1 VANASFF
8 THPKLDWQKRYE
20 ALRASFV
27 ERLPAHVVADRFGYS
42 ISYIHLL
49 RHRFKHGKL
58 DFAEPPAEGAA
69 RRRRVSAETRR
80 KIRTWRERR
89 LSAAEITELLL
100 EEGVEISVR
109 TVERV
114 LAEEGFAKLPRRAGL
129 KIGRTVQGA
138 QIPEKAQ
145 TMGIEALDGERF
157 DSPAAGVFLFVP
169 FLEQLGFARV
179 VEAAR
184 LPGSKQIPALSYLLS
199 FLALKLLG
207 NERYAHVGEH
217 GFDPG
222 LGLFAGLN
230 VLPKC
235 TAMSSYAYGLDELH
249 LQRLQE
255 SFIAQTIRMGL
266 YEGSVVNLD
275 FHTVPHFGDQSVLE
289 RHWAGARGKVMK
301 GALTLFAQDADS
313 KLLLY
318 TQADIQRAESDD
330 QILQFVDFWSKMRR
344 GVMPT
349 LIFDSRFTT
358 YANLSQ
364 LNADGI
370 KFITLRRRGSR
381 LVASTQGITQWQR
394 IHIPHGKRKYPNP
407 LVHESTVELRGYD
420 GKLRQVIM
428 KNNGR
433 EAPTFLISNDTELPV
448 ELLVGNYARRW
459 RVENSIAEAVSFFN
473 LNALSSPILV
483 KVHFDVLMT
492 LIADTLYTLLARKL
506 RGFEECDAP
515 KLFRHFVK
523 GKGTIEVRNGHV
535 TVIYPRR
542 AHNPILRAVPWQN
555 LPNSLTASDDAS
567 LSLRFS

>member
-1 VANASFF
+1 MADASFF
-8 THPKLDWQKRYE
+8 THPRLDWQKRYE

-27 ERLPAHVVADRFGYS
+27 ERLPAHIVAERFGYTT
-42 ISYIHLL
+42 SYIHLL
-49 RHRFKHGKL
+49 RHQFKHGKL
-58 DFAEPPAEGAA
+58 DFTEPPTEGSP

-80 KIRTWRERR
+80 KIRAWRERR

-100 EEGVEISVR
+100 EDGVEISMR

-114 LAEEGFAKLPRRAGL
+114 LAEEGFPKLPRRTRL
-129 KIGRTVQGA
+129 KIGKTVQGA
-138 QIPEKAQ
+138 EIPEVASKRMVHEWEDQ
-145 TMGIEALDGERF
+145 RV
-157 DSPAAGVFLFVP
+157 DSLTAGVFLFAP
-169 FLEQLGFARV
+169 FLAQLRFPQV

-184 LPGSKQIPALSYLLS
+184 LPGSQQIPALSYLLS
-199 FLALKLLG
+199 FLALKLMG
-207 NERYAHVGEH
+207 TERYTHVGEH

-235 TAMSSYAYGLDELH
+235 TAMSSYAYGLDAIH

-255 SFIAQTIRMGL
+255 AFIAQAIRMGL
-266 YEGSVVNLD
+266 YEGSIVNLD
-275 FHTVPHFGDQSVLE
+275 FHTIPHFGDKSVLE
-289 RHWAGARGKVMK
+289 RHWAGARGKVLK
-301 GALTLFAQDADS
+301 GALTLFAQDAQT

-330 QILQFVDFWSKMRR
+330 QVLTFVDFWTKMQR

-358 YANLSQ
+358 YANLSK
-364 LNADGI
+364 LNDAGI

-381 LVASTQGITQWQR
+381 LVASVQSIKSWKR

-407 LVHESTVELRGYD
+407 LVNESTVALRGYD
-420 GKLRQVIM
+420 GELRQVIM

-459 RVENSIAEAVSFFN
+459 RVENGIAEAVSFFN

-492 LIADTLYTLLARKL
+492 LVADTLYTMLARKL
-506 RGFEECDAP
+506 RGFEECDAST
-515 KLFRHFVK
+515 LFRHFVK
-523 GKGTIEVRNGHV
+523 GNGTIEVHKGNV
-535 TVIYPRR
+535 TVAFPRR
-542 AHNPILRAVPWQN
+542 AHNPILRAVPWDD
-555 LPNSLTASDDAS
+555 LPSSLPASEEFS
-567 LSLRFS
+567 LNLRFA

>member
-1 VANASFF
+1 VADASFF
-8 THPKLDWQKRYE
+8 THPRVDWQKRYE

-27 ERLPAHVVADRFGYS
+27 ERLPAHIVADRFGYTT
-42 ISYIHLL
+42 SYIHLL
-49 RHRFKHGKL
+49 RHQFKHGKL
-58 DFAEPPAEGAA
+58 DFAEPPAESAT
-69 RRRRVSAETRR
+69 RRRRVSADTRQ
-80 KIRTWRERR
+80 KIRSWREQR
-89 LSAAEITELLL
+89 LSAAEITELLF

-114 LAEEGFAKLPRRAGL
+114 LAEEGFAKLPRRTRL

-138 QIPEKAQ
+138 QIPEKSQQ
-145 TMGIEALDGERF
+145 TGIEELEGKRF
-157 DSPAAGVFLFVP
+157 DSPAAGVFLFAP
-169 FLEQLGFARV
+169 FLGQLRFSEV
-179 VEAAR
+179 VGAAR

-207 NERYAHVGEH
+207 TERYAHVGEH

-235 TAMSSYAYGLDELH
+235 TAMSNYAYALDDVH

-255 SFIAQTIRMGL
+255 AFITQAIRMGL
-266 YEGSVVNLD
+266 YDGSIVNLD

-301 GALTLFAQDADS
+301 GALTLFAQDAQT

-318 TQADIQRAESDD
+318 SQADIQRAESDE
-330 QILQFVDFWSKMRR
+330 QILTFMDFWTKVWR
-344 GVMPT
+344 GVGPT
-349 LIFDSRFTT
+349 LVFDSRFTT
-358 YANLSQ
+358 YANLSK
-364 LNADGI
+364 LNEAGV

-381 LVASTQGITQWQR
+381 LLESLADIKRWKR

-407 LVHESTVELRGYD
+407 LVHESTVELRGYA
-420 GKLRQVIM
+420 GSLRQVIM

-433 EAPTFLISNDTELPV
+433 ETPTFLISNDAELPV

-483 KVHFDVLMT
+483 KVHFDVVMT
-492 LIADTLYTLLARKL
+492 LVADTLYTLLARKL
-506 RGFEECDAP
+506 RGFEDCDAA

-523 GKGTIEVRNGHV
+523 GKGSIEIRNGHV
-535 TVIYPRR
+535 AVTYPRR
-542 AHNPILRAVPWQN
+542 AHNPILRSIPWQN
-555 LPNSLTASDDAS
+555 LPSALPASDDVS
-567 LSLRFS
+567 LSLQFS